1 MKGFADRLIA
11 LIFVADATLTC
22 IALLLADLGRRT
34 LPYGPPLVS
43 TAPFIKPPIL
53 IAAALI
59 WPFFLRL
66 FGAYDT
72 RRTRTFLDEL
82 RAIIPAVAVSTL
94 VLIGFFFLFEFRFMS
109 RILLAYFLALDLL
122 FLTNFRLVTRALV
135 RWLAATGHAV
145 RRLLIVSAGGS
156 GSGGVADSVGREI
169 AGLIATHPWS
179 GLSLVGYAD
188 DTLPNDQLIPT
199 PGEPGGKPV
208 LGAARDVVRL
218 VREHQIDDVIV
229 ALPAREHETIVRIA
243 LDLLPLP
250 VQVRIV
256 PERFE
261 MISARA
267 RVEDFWGV
275 PLIGIREPV
284 ITGFD
289 RVLKRAFDLVLAT
302 AALVFLSPVTL
313 LSAIAIKL
321 DSPGPIL
328 YGPWRVGENGRLFRM
343 WKFRTMI
350 QDADQ
355 ERLFKAKDDPRRTR
369 VGAVLRRWSVDELP
383 NLLNVLAGEMS
394 LVGPRPEQPWIV
406 ERYEPWQRKR
416 LAVPPG
422 ITGWWQVN
430 GRSDLPL
437 HENVEYDIYYIQNY
451 SPLLDLFIL
460 WKTIPVVL
468 RGKGAY

>member
-22 IALLLADLGRRT
+22 VALLIADLGRRN

-43 TAPFIKPPIL
+43 SAPFIKPPIL
-53 IAAALI
+53 IATALI

-82 RAIIPAVAVSTL
+82 RAVIPAVGISAL

-122 FLTNFRLVTRALV
+122 FLINFRLLTRALV
-135 RWLAATGHAV
+135 RWLAASGHAV
-145 RRLLIVSAGGS
+145 RRLLIVSAG
-156 GSGGVADSVGREI
+156 DVGREI
-169 AGLIATHPWS
+169 AALIATHPWS

-188 DTLPNDQLIPT
+188 DTLPDGQLVAA
-199 PGEPGGKPV
+199 PGESDGRPV

-218 VREHQIDDVIV
+218 VRDNQIDDVIV
-229 ALPAREHETIVRIA
+229 ALPAREHETIVRLA

-289 RVLKRAFDLVLAT
+289 RVVKRAFDLVLAA
-302 AALVFLSPVTL
+302 AALLLLSPAML
-313 LSAIAIKL
+313 LTALAIKL
-321 DSPGPIL
+321 DSPGPVL

-343 WKFRTMI
+343 WKFRTMV

-383 NLLNVLAGEMS
+383 NLFNVMAGEMS

-451 SPLLDLFIL
+451 SPLLDLLIL

>member
-1 MKGFADRLIA
+1 MKGFADRLLA
-11 LIFVADATLTC
+11 LLFLADASLTC
-22 IALLLADLGRRT
+22 VALLLADWGRNT
-34 LPYGPPLVS
+34 LPFGPPLVS
-43 TAPFIKPPIL
+43 PGPFIKLPIL
-53 IAAALI
+53 LAAAVI

-82 RAIIPAVAVSTL
+82 RAVVPAVGISTL
-94 VLIGFFFLFEFRFMS
+94 VLIGFFFIFEFRFIS

-122 FLTNFRLVTRALV
+122 FLLNFRLLTRALLN
-135 RWLAATGHAV
+135 WLAAGGHAV
-145 RRLLIVSAGGS
+145 RRLLIVNAGG
-156 GSGGVADSVGREI
+156 VGREI
-169 AGLIATHPWS
+169 AQLIASHPWS

-188 DTLPNDQLIPT
+188 GSQEAPVGTAVD
-199 PGEPGGKPV
+199 GKPV
-208 LGAARDVVRL
+208 LGPTSDVVRL
-218 VREHQIDDVIV
+218 VREHAIDDVIV
-229 ALPAREHETIVRIA
+229 ALPAREHETIVRLA

-261 MISARA
+261 MIAARA

-289 RVLKRAFDLVLAT
+289 RLVKRAFDLALGAVALLA
-302 AALVFLSPVTL
+302 AAPLMLAVAL
-313 LSAIAIKL
+313 AIKL
-321 DSPGPIL
+321 DSPGPVL

-343 WKFRTMI
+343 WKFRTMV
-350 QDADQ
+350 DGADRTQ
-355 ERLFKAKDDPRRTR
+355 AFKSKEDPRRTR
-369 VGAVLRRWSVDELP
+369 VGTVLRRWSLDELP

-451 SPLLDLFIL
+451 SPLLDLQIL
-460 WKTIPVVL
+460 WRTIPVVL

>member
-1 MKGFADRLIA
+1 MKGFGDRLVA

-22 IALLLADLGRRT
+22 VALLLADVARRT
-34 LPYGPPLVS
+34 VPVGPPLVS
-43 TAPFIKPPIL
+43 QGPFIKLPIL

-72 RRTRTFLDEL
+72 RRTRSFLDEL
-82 RAIIPAVAVSTL
+82 RAVIPAVAISAL

-122 FLTNFRLVTRALV
+122 FLLNFRLIARVIV
-135 RWLAATGHAV
+135 RWLAASGHAV
-145 RRLLIVSAGGS
+145 RRLLVVSAG
-156 GSGGVADSVGREI
+156 DVGREI
-169 AGLIATHPWS
+169 ASLIATHPWS
-179 GLSLVGYAD
+179 GLTLVGYAD
-188 DTLPNDQLIPT
+188 DALPNGADV
-199 PGEPGGKPV
+199 GGHPV
-208 LGAARDVVRL
+208 LGGTGDVVAL
-218 VREHQIDDVIV
+218 VRDRHIDDVIL
-229 ALPAREHETIVRIA
+229 ALPAREHETIVRLA
-243 LDLLPLP
+243 LALLPFP

-284 ITGFD
+284 ITGVD
-289 RVLKRAFDLVLAT
+289 RVIKRLFDVGLGIAGLVL
-302 AALVFLSPVTL
+302 LSPVML
-313 LSAIAIKL
+313 AAAIAIKVE
-321 DSPGPIL
+321 SPGPIL
-328 YGPWRVGENGRLFRM
+328 YGPSRVGENGRLFRM
-343 WKFRTMI
+343 WKFRTMVEG
-350 QDADQ
+350 ADQ
-355 ERLFKAKDDPRRTR
+355 ERLFKAKDDSRRTS
-369 VGAVLRRWSVDELP
+369 VGTTLRRWSIDELP
-383 NLLNVLAGEMS
+383 NIFNVLMGEMS

-430 GRSDLPL
+430 GRADLPL

-451 SPLLDLFIL
+451 SPLLDLVIL
-460 WKTIPVVL
+460 WKTIPTVL

>member
-1 MKGFADRLIA
+1 MLKGFADRLLA
-11 LIFVADATLTC
+11 LLFLADASLTC
-22 IALLLADLGRRT
+22 VALLLADAGRRT
-34 LPYGPPLVS
+34 LPFGPPLIS
-43 TAPFIKPPIL
+43 QGPFIKLPIL

-59 WPFFLRL
+59 WPFFLRV
-66 FGAYDT
+66 FGAYDS
-72 RRTRTFLDEL
+72 RRTRSFLDEL
-82 RAIIPAVAVSTL
+82 RAVLPAVAVSTL
-94 VLIGFFFLFEFRFMS
+94 VLIGFFYLFEFRFIS
-109 RILLAYFLALDLL
+109 RILLAYFLVLDLL
-122 FLTNFRLVTRALV
+122 FLLNFRLIARALV
-135 RWLAATGHAV
+135 NWLASSGHAL
-145 RRLLIVSAGGS
+145 RRLLIVNAGP
-156 GSGGVADSVGREI
+156 VGREI
-169 AGLIATHPWS
+169 AALIGSHPWS
-179 GLSLVGYAD
+179 RLALVGYAD
-188 DTLPNDQLIPT
+188 DDLA
-199 PGEPGGKPV
+199 GAEPVEGKPV
-208 LGAARDVVRL
+208 LGRTADVVRL
-218 VREHQIDDVIV
+218 VQEHAIDDVIV
-229 ALPAREHETIVRIA
+229 ALPAREHEKIVRLA

-284 ITGFD
+284 ITGID
-289 RVLKRAFDLVLAT
+289 RLVKRLFDLALAL
-302 AALVFLSPVTL
+302 AALLVL
-313 LSAIAIKL
+313 LPLMLVVALAVKL
-321 DSPGPIL
+321 DSPGPVL
-328 YGPWRVGENGRLFRM
+328 YGPWRVGENGRRFRM

-350 QDADQ
+350 VDADRH
-355 ERLFKAKDDPRRTR
+355 RLHKRKNDPRRTR
-369 VGAVLRRWSVDELP
+369 VGAVLRRWSLDELP
-383 NLLNVLAGEMS
+383 NLFNVLMGEMS

-451 SPLLDLFIL
+451 SPLLDLLIL

>member
-11 LIFVADATLTC
+11 LLFVADAALTC
-22 IALLLADLGRRT
+22 VALLLADVARRA
-34 LPYGPPLVS
+34 LPFGPPLISQGV
-43 TAPFIKPPIL
+43 FIKVEIL

-59 WPFFLRL
+59 WPFFLRM
-66 FGAYDT
+66 FGAYD
-72 RRTRTFLDEL
+72 RRRARTFLDEL
-82 RAIIPAVAVSTL
+82 RTVIPAVGISTL
-94 VLIGFFFLFEFRFMS
+94 VLIGFFFFFEFRFIS
-109 RILLAYFLALDLL
+109 RILLAYFLIFDLL
-122 FLTNFRLVTRALV
+122 FLLNFRLISRALV
-135 RWLAATGHAV
+135 NWLAASGYAV
-145 RRLLIVSAGGS
+145 RRLLIISAG
-156 GSGGVADSVGREI
+156 DVGREI
-169 AGLIATHPWS
+169 ATLIATHPWS
-179 GLSLVGYAD
+179 GLSLIGYAD
-188 DTLPNDQLIPT
+188 DQATIGPDGPAVD
-199 PGEPGGKPV
+199 GKPV
-208 LGAARDVVRL
+208 LGSTQDVVRL
-218 VREHQIDDVIV
+218 VQEHQIDDVIV
-229 ALPAREHETIVRIA
+229 ALPAREHEKIVRIA

-267 RVEDFWGV
+267 RIEDFWGV

-289 RVLKRAFDLVLAT
+289 RVMKRLFDLALAC
-302 AALVFLSPVTL
+302 AALLIFSPIMLAVAL
-313 LSAIAIKL
+313 AIKL
-321 DSPGPIL
+321 DSPGPVL

-343 WKFRTMI
+343 WKFRTMVA
-350 QDADQ
+350 DADKDQ
-355 ERLFKAKDDPRRTR
+355 LLKQRDDPRKTR
-369 VGAVLRRWSVDELP
+369 AGAVLRRWSMDELP
-383 NLLNVLAGEMS
+383 NLLNVVTGEMS

-422 ITGWWQVN
+422 MTGWWQVN

-437 HENVEYDIYYIQNY
+437 HENVEYDIYYVQNY

>member
-1 MKGFADRLIA
+1 MKGFADRLVA

-22 IALLLADLGRRT
+22 VALILADYARRT
-34 LPYGPPLVS
+34 IDLGPPLVS
-43 TAPFIKPPIL
+43 SAPFIRWPIL
-53 IAAALI
+53 VAAAII

-82 RAIIPAVAVSTL
+82 RAIVPAVAISTL

-109 RILLAYFLALDLL
+109 RIMVAYFLALDLL
-122 FLTNFRLVTRALV
+122 FLLNFRLITRAAV
-135 RWLAATGHAV
+135 RWLAASGYAV
-145 RRLLIVSAGGS
+145 RRLLVVSAGE
-156 GSGGVADSVGREI
+156 VGREI
-169 AGLIATHPWS
+169 AALIASHPWS
-179 GLSLVGYAD
+179 GLALVGYAD
-188 DTLPNDQLIPT
+188 DALH
-199 PGEPGGKPV
+199 PGTEIDGRPV
-208 LGAARDVVRL
+208 LGRASEVVAL
-218 VREHQIDDVIV
+218 VQQHEIDDVIV
-229 ALPAREHETIVRIA
+229 ALPAREHETIVKLA
-243 LDLLPLP
+243 LELLPLP

-289 RVLKRAFDLVLAT
+289 RLVKRLFDVVLGT
-302 AALVFLSPVTL
+302 AGLLLLSPVMIAA
-313 LSAIAIKL
+313 AIAIKL
-321 DSPGPIL
+321 DSPGPVL

-343 WKFRTMI
+343 WKFRTMV

-355 ERLFKAKDDPRRTR
+355 ERLFKAKDDPRVTN
-369 VGAVLRRWSVDELP
+369 VGATLRRWSIDELP
-383 NLLNVLAGEMS
+383 NLFNVLSGEMS

-437 HENVEYDIYYIQNY
+437 HENVEYDIFYIQNY
-451 SPLLDLFIL
+451 SPLLDLLIL
-460 WKTIPVVL
+460 WKTIPTVL

>member
-1 MKGFADRLIA
+1 MKGFADRLVA
-11 LIFVADATLTC
+11 LIFVADATVTC
-22 IALLLADLGRRT
+22 AALLLADHARRT
-34 LPYGPPLVS
+34 IPLGPPLVS
-43 TAPFIKPPIL
+43 SAPFIKWPIL
-53 IAAALI
+53 LAAALI

-82 RAIIPAVAVSTL
+82 RAIVPAVAISTL

-109 RILLAYFLALDLL
+109 RIMLAYFLALDLL
-122 FLTNFRLVTRALV
+122 FLVNFRLITRAIV
-135 RWLAATGHAV
+135 RWLAASGHAV
-145 RRLLIVSAGGS
+145 RRLLVVSAG
-156 GSGGVADSVGREI
+156 DVGREI
-169 AGLIATHPWS
+169 AALIAAHPWS

-188 DTLPNDQLIPT
+188 DSLPAGADV
-199 PGEPGGKPV
+199 GGRPV
-208 LGAARDVVRL
+208 LGPTADVVSL
-218 VREHQIDDVIV
+218 VQEHAIDEIIV
-229 ALPAREHETIVRIA
+229 ALPAREHETIVRLA
-243 LDLLPLP
+243 LELLPLP

-289 RVLKRAFDLVLAT
+289 RIVKRTFDVVLGT
-302 AALVFLSPVTL
+302 AGLLLLSPVMIAAAL
-313 LSAIAIKL
+313 AIKL

-343 WKFRTMI
+343 WKFRTMV
-350 QDADQ
+350 DGADQ
-355 ERLFKAKDDPRRTR
+355 ERLFKAKDDPRRT
-369 VGAVLRRWSVDELP
+369 GIGTVLRRWSIDELP
-383 NLLNVLAGEMS
+383 NLFNVLAGEMS

-437 HENVEYDIYYIQNY
+437 HENVEYDIFYIQNY
-451 SPLLDLFIL
+451 SPLLDLVIL
-460 WKTIPVVL
+460 WKTIPTVL
-468 RGKGAY
+468 RGQGAY

>member
-11 LIFVADATLTC
+11 LIFVADASFTC
-22 IALLLADLGRRT
+22 IALLLADFGRRS

-43 TAPFIKPPIL
+43 NAPFIKLPIL

-82 RAIIPAVAVSTL
+82 RAIIPAVGISTL

-122 FLTNFRLVTRALV
+122 FLTNFRLFTRALV
-135 RWLAATGHAV
+135 RWLAASGHTV
-145 RRLLIVSAGGS
+145 RRLLIVSA
-156 GSGGVADSVGREI
+156 ADVGREI
-169 AGLIATHPWS
+169 AALIAAHPWS
-179 GLSLVGYAD
+179 GLWLVGYAD
-188 DTLPNDQLIPT
+188 DTLPNGQLVNS
-199 PGEPGGKPV
+199 PGESGGKPV

-218 VREHQIDDVIV
+218 VREHHIDDVIV
-229 ALPAREHETIVRIA
+229 ALPAREHETIVRLA

-275 PLIGIREPV
+275 PLIGIREPA

-289 RVLKRAFDLVLAT
+289 RVLKRTFDLVLAA
-302 AALVFLSPVTL
+302 AALVFLSPVML
-313 LSAIAIKL
+313 ASALAIKL
-321 DSPGPIL
+321 DSRGPVL
-328 YGPWRVGENGRLFRM
+328 YGPSRVGENGRLFRM
-343 WKFRTMI
+343 WKFRTMV

-451 SPLLDLFIL
+451 SPLLDLLIL